1 MPNLLA
7 GNTGPVHPVHGN
19 KLKMLG
25 RWSIRALLL
34 LLLIVLVLTGLFLV
48 INWKDETL
56 TDQAQVLLQERTV
69 QLPDAQNGFYIL
81 KMMDAPADTD
91 VFKAGVEKTN
101 AERAL
106 YLKNR
111 ATYQSLQNTTPQQG
125 IKFSWDQRNCQR
137 AVNCVQDTLA
147 HRGELS
153 EQMKN
158 NHLLLQRYEQMQT
171 MGGFEERLL
180 PSINADFPLYGLLLK
195 AMEMQTAQA
204 VFDIA
209 DGKLE
214 TGLQVLEN
222 NQRYARLVLKNSY
235 LMYSKMVAMTG
246 LRKQV
251 RTVSELA
258 TLYPALLAQYPER
271 MKQLASPMSDAE
283 RSLSAAFAHEAL
295 AGMHFNLDLRDSN
308 QSAQVA
314 DAGDVSWPVHSSLKY
329 SYQPNATNNLLAQYW
344 DILINTAKQQT
355 PDMAA
360 MKKQLAELE
369 THRLGSGIFSF
380 HHYVYNPTGKML
392 VQAGIPGFYTPYLE
406 KSIDT
411 VGYMRLVA
419 LQLEILE
426 KKIPEA
432 DISRFVANA
441 HQAYRNPHDGSAMI
455 WDASKRQ
462 LQFAGHEKDT
472 GNPDGGKI
480 YVIPM
485 I

>member
-1 MPNLLA
+1 MPNTLA

-25 RWSIRALLL
+25 RWSIKALLL
-34 LLLIVLVLTGLFLV
+34 LLLMVVVLTGLFLV
-48 INWKDETL
+48 INWKDEGL
-56 TDQAQVLLQERTV
+56 SEQAQVLLQERTV

-81 KMMDAPADTD
+81 KMMDAPAETD
-91 VFKAGVEKTN
+91 VFRAGLEKTQ
-101 AERAL
+101 AERTL
-106 YLKNR
+106 HLKNR
-111 ATYQSLQNTTPQQG
+111 ATYQPAQNATSQPG
-125 IKFSWDQRNCQR
+125 IKFSWNQRNCQR
-137 AVNCVQDTLA
+137 TVNCVQDTLA

-153 EQMKN
+153 EQMKSN
-158 NHLLLQRYEQMQT
+158 QLLLQRYEQMQK
-171 MGGFEERLL
+171 MGGFEERTL

-214 TGLQVLEN
+214 TGMQLLEN
-222 NQRYARLVLKNSY
+222 NQRYTRLVLKNSY
-235 LMYSKMVAMTG
+235 LMYSKIVAMTG

-258 TLYPALLAQYPER
+258 TLYPALIAQYPER
-271 MKQLASPMSDAE
+271 MKQLVSPMTDAE
-283 RSLSAAFAHEAL
+283 RSLAASFAHEAL
-295 AGMHFNLDLRDSN
+295 AGMRFNLDLRDSS
-308 QSAQVA
+308 QSAEVA
-314 DAGDVSWPVHSSLKY
+314 DAGDVSIPVHALLKY
-329 SYQPNATNNLLAQYW
+329 GYQPNATNNLLAQYW
-344 DILINTAKQQT
+344 NILINTAKQQT

-360 MKKQLAELE
+360 IKKQLAEME
-369 THRLGSGIFSF
+369 AQRLGSGIFSF
-380 HHYVYNPTGKML
+380 HHYVYNPSGKML
-392 VQAGIPGFYTPYLE
+392 VQAVMPGFYSPYLE

-411 VGYMRLVA
+411 VGYMRMVA
-419 LQLEILE
+419 LQLQILE

-432 DISRFVANA
+432 DISQFVANA
-441 HQAYRNPHDGSAMI
+441 HQAYRNPYDGTAMI

-462 LQFAGHEKDT
+462 LQFVGHEKDT

-480 YVIPM
+480 YAIPM